1 MKKLFAFTVATCL
14 ALTGAIVHA
23 DDTYPQQTIRL
34 VVPASPGGG
43 ADSIARLVSPGL
55 SASLGQPVVVDN
67 KAGASG
73 TIAGNLVAKSKPNG
87 YTLLMAQS
95 TSIVIAPHIYE
106 QLSYNTLKDLVPVTQ
121 VIRVPN
127 ILVVNPQLP
136 AKTVAEFIALA
147 KAKPGALNFG
157 SAGIGS
163 PSHVAGEMFDKQTN
177 IQMMHVP
184 YQGSGPA
191 VIALLANQIQAM
203 FAPISAVLPLIK
215 SNKLRALGVTTIMR
229 QTALPDIPT
238 IAESGV
244 PGFDINSWF
253 GVFVPAGTPPEI
265 IARLNRDIVQVLKDP
280 RVVSAIAQ
288 QASQPVGNSP
298 QEFST
303 LVRNENQQ
311 FAALIKEIGA
321 QTMR

>member
-1 MKKLFAFTVATCL
+1 MKKLFALTMVTWMAVASGF
-14 ALTGAIVHA
+14 AHA

-34 VVPASPGGG
+34 IVPASPGGG
-43 ADSIARLVSPGL
+43 ADSIARLINPGL
-55 SASLGQPVVVDN
+55 TASLGQPVVVDN

-73 TIAGNLVAKSKPNG
+73 TIAGALVAKSKPNG

-106 QLSYNTLKDLVPVTQ
+106 NLSYNTLKDLVPVTQ
-121 VIRVPN
+121 VVRVPN
-127 ILVVNPQLP
+127 ILVINPQVP

-147 KAKPGALNFG
+147 KAKPGVFNFG

-191 VIALLANQIQAM
+191 VVALLANQIQAM
-203 FAPISAVLPLIK
+203 FAPITAVLPLIK
-215 SNKLRALGVTTIMR
+215 SNKLRALGVTTADR
-229 QTALPDIPT
+229 QAALPDIPT

-253 GVFVPAGTPPEI
+253 GVFVAAGTPPEI

-280 RVVSAIAQ
+280 RVASAIAQ

-298 QEFST
+298 QEFAT
-303 LVRNENQQ
+303 LVHNENQQ
-311 FAALIKEIGA
+311 FAKLIKELGA
-321 QTMR
+321 QTLR

>member
-1 MKKLFAFTVATCL
+1 MKQLFALTMVTWMTVASGV
-14 ALTGAIVHA
+14 AHA

-34 VVPASPGGG
+34 IVPASPGGG
-43 ADSIARLVSPGL
+43 ADSIARLINPGL
-55 SASLGQPVVVDN
+55 TASLGQPVVVEN

-73 TIAGNLVAKSKPNG
+73 TIAGALVAKSKPNG

-106 QLSYNTLKDLVPVTQ
+106 HLSYNTLKDLVPVTQ
-121 VIRVPN
+121 VVRVPN
-127 ILVVNPQLP
+127 ILVINPQLP

-147 KAKPGALNFG
+147 KTKPGVFNFG

-177 IQMMHVP
+177 IQMLHVP

-191 VIALLANQIQAM
+191 VVALLANQIQAM
-203 FAPISAVLPLIK
+203 FAPITAVLPLIK
-215 SNKLRALGVTTIMR
+215 SNKLRALGVTTADR
-229 QTALPDIPT
+229 QAALPDIPT

-253 GVFVPAGTPPEI
+253 GVFVAAGTPPEI
-265 IARLNRDIVQVLKDP
+265 IARLNRDIVQALKDP
-280 RVVSAIAQ
+280 RVASAIAQ

-298 QEFST
+298 QEFAT
-303 LVRNENQQ
+303 LVHNENQQ
-311 FAALIKEIGA
+311 FATLIKELGT
-321 QTMR
+321 QTLR

>member
-1 MKKLFAFTVATCL
+1 MRKLFALTMVAWMS
-14 ALTGAIVHA
+14 AASIGAHA
-23 DDTYPQQTIRL
+23 DDKYPQQMIRL
-34 VVPASPGGG
+34 IVPASPGGG
-43 ADSIARLVSPGL
+43 ADSIARLINPGL
-55 SASLGQPVVVDN
+55 TASLGQPVVVEN
-67 KAGASG
+67 KSGASG
-73 TIAGNLVAKSKPNG
+73 TIAGALVAKSKPNG

-106 QLSYNTLKDLVPVTQ
+106 HLSYNTLKDLVPVTQ
-121 VIRVPN
+121 VVRVPN
-127 ILVVNPQLP
+127 ILVINPQVP

-147 KAKPGALNFG
+147 KTKPGAFNFG

-177 IQMMHVP
+177 IQMLHVP

-191 VIALLANQIQAM
+191 VVALLANQIHAM
-203 FAPISAVLPLIK
+203 FAPITAVLPLIK
-215 SNKLRALGVTTIMR
+215 SNRLRALGVTTADR
-229 QTALPDIPT
+229 QAALPEIPT

-253 GVFVPAGTPPEI
+253 GVFVAAGTPPEI

-280 RVVSAIAQ
+280 KVASAIAQ

-298 QEFST
+298 QEFAT
-303 LVRNENQQ
+303 LVHNENQQ
-311 FAALIKEIGA
+311 FSKLIKELGT
-321 QTMR
+321 QTLR

>member
-1 MKKLFAFTVATCL
+1 
-14 ALTGAIVHA
+14 
-23 DDTYPQQTIRL
+23 
-34 VVPASPGGG
+34 
-43 ADSIARLVSPGL
+43 
-55 SASLGQPVVVDN
+55 
-67 KAGASG
+67 
-73 TIAGNLVAKSKPNG
+73 
-87 YTLLMAQS
+87 
-95 TSIVIAPHIYE
+95 
-106 QLSYNTLKDLVPVTQ
+106 VTQ

>member
-1 MKKLFAFTVATCL
+1 MKKLFALTLTTCL
-14 ALTGAIVHA
+14 TLTGVTAHA
-23 DDTYPQQTIRL
+23 EDTYPQQTIRL
-34 VVPASPGGG
+34 VVPASPGGA
-43 ADSIARLVSPGL
+43 ADAIARLVSPGL

-73 TIAGNLVAKSKPNG
+73 TIAGGLVAKSKPNG

-121 VIRVPN
+121 VVRVPN
-127 ILVVNPQLP
+127 ILVVNPQVP

-147 KAKPGALNFG
+147 KTKPGVFNFG

-163 PSHVAGEMFDKQTN
+163 PSHVAGEMFDRQTK
-177 IQMMHVP
+177 IQMMHIP

-191 VIALLANQIQAM
+191 VIALLANQIQVM
-203 FAPISAVLPLIK
+203 FAPITAVLPLIK
-215 SNKLRALGVTTIMR
+215 SNKLRALGVTTIAR
-229 QTALPDIPT
+229 QPALPDVPT

-253 GVFVPAGTPPEI
+253 GVFAAAGTPPDI

-280 RVVSAIAQ
+280 HVANAIAL

-298 QEFST
+298 QEFAT

-311 FAALIKEIGA
+311 FATLIKEIGA
-321 QTMR
+321 QTLR